1 MTEISFEDWKKL
13 DIRVGQ
19 IKEVKDHPDAEKLLV
34 LKVDIGGEVR
44 NLVAGI
50 KQYYKKEELLGMKV
64 VVFVNLKPAVLR
76 GIKSEGMILA
86 AVKGDKVVLLQP
98 EKQIDNGA
106 LIQ

>member
-13 DIRVGQ
+13 DIRIGQ
-19 IKEVKDHPDAEKLLV
+19 IKEVKDHPDADKLLV
-34 LKVDIGGEVR
+34 LKVDIGNEVR
-44 NLVAGI
+44 TLVAGI
-50 KQYYKKEELLGMKV
+50 KQYYKKEELLGKKV
-64 VVFVNLKPAVLR
+64 VVFANLKPAVLR

-98 EKQIDNGA
+98 DKQIDNGA